1 MSAALSAQSS
11 NPPQPTPP
19 APVVEPAAP
28 PKQDPQPATAQPAVE
43 QGAPQ
48 DATPIYGRVRAEEAR
63 LRCWPGDV
71 ASPPVYED
79 VLSSGQVVQLGE
91 RENGYR
97 AVILPLGPVGY
108 VSKRFTAEAADGTVT
123 TSGTKVAFR
132 YRPRTSEAPVDQLPK
147 GTQVHVIGEQEGWY
161 QVRAVAVKAWISN
174 ADVEVVETTADVIQA
189 YEDYAAEVRK
199 QPQARLDAIAAA
211 AKQRELDR
219 IDMEAVQVVEVA
231 FRREMKK
238 PSTEQRFGG
247 LVTAL
252 AKVEKGLQEK
262 GSARTAAAALRK
274 RIETQQW
281 VNEAMQVTKEE
292 PPKVEQPSRPAPP
305 KDRLERFE
313 AIGWLRYQSRLTE
326 PGFYYLEKG
335 GRRQFVLTCNTGRFD
350 LALFVGREVGV
361 IGPRRSPLG
370 EVLSTLDVERLEV
383 LGSSR

>member
-1 MSAALSAQSS
+1 MASPRLVTRSVAGTPVNFQGQVNMVTRRIAGAFAPTLRSSLIAAFCMSAALSAQSS

-19 APVVEPAAP
+19 APAVEPAAP
-28 PKQDPQPATAQPAVE
+28 PQQDPQPATAQPAVE

-71 ASPPVYED
+71 ASPPLYED
-79 VLSSGQVVQLGE
+79 VLTSGQVVQLGE

-174 ADVEVVETTADVIQA
+174 ADVEVVEATDDVIQA

-238 PSTEQRFGG
+238 PATEQRFDG

-252 AKVEKGLQEK
+252 AKVEKGLQKK

-281 VNEAMQVTKEE
+281 VNEAMQVAEE
-292 PPKVEQPSRPAPP
+292 KPPEVDQPPRPATP

-326 PGFYYLEKG
+326 PG
-335 GRRQFVLTCNTGRFD
+335 
-350 LALFVGREVGV
+350 
-361 IGPRRSPLG
+361 
-370 EVLSTLDVERLEV
+370 
-383 LGSSR
+383 